1 MDKETKHE
9 IMESVYQG
17 LSYKEI
23 QVKHH
28 GISKRAI
35 RKVIKE
41 FNPELSEI
49 ISNPKLMANYRLIS
63 SAI

>member
-1 MDKETKHE
+1 MDKETKYE

-28 GISKRAI
+28 GVSKRAI

-49 ISNPKLMANYRLIS
+49 ISNPKLMANYKLIS

>member
-1 MDKETKHE
+1 MNKETKQE

-17 LSYKEI
+17 LTYKEI
-23 QVKHH
+23 QAKHH

-35 RKVIKE
+35 RKIIKE

-49 ISNPKLMANYRLIS
+49 ISNPKLMANYKLIS
-63 SAI
+63 SAV

>member
-1 MDKETKHE
+1 MDKETKHK

-28 GISKRAI
+28 GVSKRAI

-49 ISNPKLMANYRLIS
+49 ISNPKLMANYKLIS